1 MYTPLLYFPLFSGA
15 TEEVEIERRGET
27 WYDDQGGILTR
38 DERMNATKVQ
48 PFIIL
53 RLVGE

>member
-1 MYTPLLYFPLFSGA
+1 MYTLLVYFPPLSGA

-27 WYDDQGGILTR
+27 WYDDQGGIITR

-48 PFIIL
+48 PFNIL
-53 RLVGE
+53 

>member
-1 MYTPLLYFPLFSGA
+1 MYTPLVYFPPFSGA

-27 WYDDQGGILTR
+27 RYDDQGGILTR